1 MACLNLEGIVM
12 LVLSRRHKEKIVFPN
27 LGITVE
33 VLKTNGRVAQLGI
46 KAPKE
51 VAILRGEVADRQSFT
66 PAESDEAAS
75 RREHELR
82 NRLNSLGLTLE
93 VLQRRVHRGE
103 RDGIE
108 SMLNQAIKELQ
119 SLDSGARSVART
131 DIDLPHSNRDVQ
143 ADRPQKSALLV
154 DDSVNERTLLA
165 ELLDLSGFD
174 VFAVPDGREALR
186 FLRSGRQF
194 PNFVLLDMCM
204 PNMDG
209 VETVTEI
216 RSDPALVEAGF
227 KLFAV
232 SGADRNDLQ
241 ISIGPNG
248 VDRWFSK
255 PVDAK
260 VLISEMT
267 SELQIV

>member
-1 MACLNLEGIVM
+1 M
-12 LVLSRRHKEKIVFPN
+12 LVLSRRQKEKIVFPN

-46 KAPKE
+46 EAPKE
-51 VAILRGEVADRQSFT
+51 IAILRGEVATRM
-66 PAESDEAAS
+66 ESAS
-75 RREHELR
+75 AQQANGSGPSEHELR

-93 VLQRRVHRGE
+93 VLQRRLQRGE
-103 RDGIE
+103 SDGIE
-108 SMLNQAIKELQ
+108 SMLGNAIQELRRLDCGAGSLLSPAADWSGPKTPAVPQQ
-119 SLDSGARSVART
+119 SPR
-131 DIDLPHSNRDVQ
+131 
-143 ADRPQKSALLV
+143 SALLV

-165 ELLDLSGFD
+165 ELLHLNGFD
-174 VFAVPDGREALR
+174 VYAVPDGREALN
-186 FLRSGRQF
+186 FLRSGRHL
-194 PNFVLLDMCM
+194 PDFVLLDMCM

-209 VETVTEI
+209 VETIAEI
-216 RSDPALVEAGF
+216 RSDPDLTDAGF

-241 ISIGPNG
+241 VDIGPNG

-260 VLISEMT
+260 ILIREMT
-267 SELQIV
+267 SALQVAS